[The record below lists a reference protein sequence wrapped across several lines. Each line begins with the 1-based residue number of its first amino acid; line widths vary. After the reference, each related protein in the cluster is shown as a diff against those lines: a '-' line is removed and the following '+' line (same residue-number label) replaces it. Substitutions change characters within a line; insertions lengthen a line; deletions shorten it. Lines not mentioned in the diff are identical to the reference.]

1 MIKKF
6 LLFVFF
12 FFFIINNS
20 YGITIGTLKLNYIL
34 NNVEVYNNLLK
45 DIDSKKKIVQNKLR
59 DRESELLNEEKK
71 IEESKLL
78 LSQEELN
85 KKILLYQEKVN
96 IFQNDIEK
104 YNQFFSTNIDKNK
117 SILMKLIIEIVSNI
131 SEQNNYD
138 LILNE
143 DNYFLSSGK
152 IDISEQIIIDINKK
166 NIELLTLNIDEIL

>member
-1 MIKKF
+1 
-6 LLFVFF
+6 
-12 FFFIINNS
+12 
-20 YGITIGTLKLNYIL
+20 
-34 NNVEVYNNLLK
+34 
-45 DIDSKKKIVQNKLR
+45 
-59 DRESELLNEEKK
+59 
-71 IEESKLL
+71 
-78 LSQEELN
+78 QEELN